1 MLVNYKQ
8 TKNSSKGALQEI
20 SKNLGLPIFEVG
32 DIETLKMIEDH
43 LTNDGILIVDTNT
56 REIKEELAEIKT
68 RLASVNFHLVSA
80 SDTYAAAQK
89 NLINATNWNSIMVS
103 RLDLE
108 YCHWPL
114 LETLIESRIPI
125 SLGSISP
132 DLNSGLVTIDKEILA
147 NQLYNLLVNSSIP
160 SQNEL
165 SVESSAVMSKEDYK
179 LPESNSVSI

>member
-1 MLVNYKQ
+1 M
-8 TKNSSKGALQEI
+8 T
-20 SKNLGLPIFEVG
+20 
-32 DIETLKMIEDH
+32 
-43 LTNDGILIVDTNT
+43 
-56 REIKEELAEIKT
+56 EIKT

-89 NLINATNWNSIMVS
+89 YLINATNWNSIMLS

-114 LETLIESRIPI
+114 IETLIESRIPI

-147 NQLYNLLVNSSIP
+147 NQLYNLLVNSPIP
-160 SQNEL
+160 SQNEH
-165 SVESSAVMSKEDYK
+165 SADSRALMSMEDHK

>member
-1 MLVNYKQ
+1 
-8 TKNSSKGALQEI
+8 
-20 SKNLGLPIFEVG
+20 
-32 DIETLKMIEDH
+32 
-43 LTNDGILIVDTNT
+43 
-56 REIKEELAEIKT
+56 
-68 RLASVNFHLVSA
+68 
-80 SDTYAAAQK
+80 
-89 NLINATNWNSIMVS
+89 MVS

-165 SVESSAVMSKEDYK
+165 SAESSAVMSKEDYK